1 MGKCLRLSKLQ
12 FPLPENEIND
22 ICCFPSYLIAKHLD
36 CFFMSNGDKFLGSQQ
51 SAWAFLMGERC
62 LSRAGPQIS
71 PLWCRK
77 MLGFQGCMWA
87 GGWGGRGGGEGIDC
101 CSGSEWEEEEAR
113 KGGGASEGPT
123 VNSQRGFCVSSCL
136 LFIIF
141 QTVVTVTMTIC
152 FFK

>member
-1 MGKCLRLSKLQ
+1 MGKCLKLSKLQ

-22 ICCFPSYLIAKHLD
+22 IRCFPSYLTAKHLD

-62 LSRAGPQIS
+62 LSKAGARIS
-71 PLWCRK
+71 PLWHRK

-87 GGWGGRGGGEGIDC
+87 VGVGKGLTVAQEVSGRK
-101 CSGSEWEEEEAR
+101 R
-113 KGGGASEGPT
+113 KRGKGVGPAKGPT
-123 VNSQRGFCVSSCL
+123 VNSQRDFCVSSCL
-136 LFIIF
+136 VFIIF